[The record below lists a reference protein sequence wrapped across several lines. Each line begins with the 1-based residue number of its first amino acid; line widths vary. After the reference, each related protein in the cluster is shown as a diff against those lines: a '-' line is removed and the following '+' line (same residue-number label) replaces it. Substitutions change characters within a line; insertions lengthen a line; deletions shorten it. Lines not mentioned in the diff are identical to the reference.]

1 MEWKI
6 SVDKRNDDKYTAAEK
21 NMMLLASE
29 TREGLQ
35 ITSQLNTL

>member
-1 MEWKI
+1 MEWVT
-6 SVDKRNDDKYTAAEK
+6 SVDKRNDHKFTAAEK

-35 ITSQLNTL
+35 ITGQSNTL